1 MATTIETDLKDV
13 LERIDKRLESL
24 ESDMTTLKVD
34 MATVKTELT
43 LTREDVKEIKG
54 RATAQ
59 IWTLIG
65 LIATIIT
72 AIVATVVKFGFFPNP

>member
-13 LERIDKRLESL
+13 LERIDKRLGSL

-43 LTREDVKEIKG
+43 LTREDVKDIKG

-65 LIATIIT
+65 VTHCQKSEDVLDDQK
-72 AIVATVVKFGFFPNP
+72 TVPLL

>member
-1 MATTIETDLKDV
+1 
-13 LERIDKRLESL
+13 
-24 ESDMTTLKVD
+24 MTTLKVD

-43 LTREDVKEIKG
+43 LTREDVKDIKG

>member
-1 MATTIETDLKDV
+1 
-13 LERIDKRLESL
+13 
-24 ESDMTTLKVD
+24 MTTLKVD

-43 LTREDVKEIKG
+43 LTMEDVKDIKG